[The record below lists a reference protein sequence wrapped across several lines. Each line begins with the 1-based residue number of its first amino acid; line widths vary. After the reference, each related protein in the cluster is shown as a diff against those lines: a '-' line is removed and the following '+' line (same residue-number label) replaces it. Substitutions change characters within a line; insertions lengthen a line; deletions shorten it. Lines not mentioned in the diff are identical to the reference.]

1 MRTNLTFFFGIFAV
15 MALSNAIVPVLPAFA
30 GSSALQGA
38 IYAAYFL
45 GAFLSTLPGG
55 ILSDRFGRIPIM
67 RIGLVITVSSGLL
80 LSVLTDPYAVIAA
93 RFVEGLGGGFFVAAG
108 MSQVNSLPDHEKK
121 SGYFMALLNAGL
133 VIGLIFSGWLADQV
147 ADPSA
152 GILVFAILSLLP
164 AAASFFIKAPTA
176 VTSSKN
182 QNALISLVKEYRWL
196 WFSAVIL
203 IGITGVVTSLYPKFS
218 GYSPENVGIWI
229 SLMSIA
235 TIAGVL
241 VASRLSLPP
250 VPTIRWSA
258 ILMIIAVMVSYFSP
272 LGFVIIGIVA
282 GAVMIAQMTFLAR
295 VRDHQ
300 GIAMGLFSTTSYL
313 GMTVLPF
320 LAGLVADSAGFFYAF
335 CATALCAGCV
345 FLTIGRCNCRQEMR
359 L

>member
-1 MRTNLTFFFGIFAV
+1 MRTNPILFFGIFAV
-15 MALSNAIVPVLPAFA
+15 MALSNAIVPVLPSFA

-55 ILSDRFGRIPIM
+55 ILSDRFGRIPVM
-67 RIGLVITVSSGLL
+67 RLGLAITVSSGLL
-80 LSVLTDPYAVIAA
+80 LSVLVAPNTVITA
-93 RFVEGLGGGFFVAAG
+93 RFVEGIGGGFFVAAG
-108 MSQVNSLPDHEKK
+108 MSYVNSLPDHEKK

-133 VIGLIFSGWLADQV
+133 VIGLIFSGWLATRIPN
-147 ADPSA
+147 PSA
-152 GILVFAILSLLP
+152 GILVFTGLSLIP
-164 AAASFFIKAPTA
+164 AVASFFIHEPTT
-176 VTSSKN
+176 VLPPKN

-196 WFSAVIL
+196 WYSSVIL

-218 GYSPENVGIWI
+218 GYSPESVGIWI

-258 ILMIIAVMVSYFSP
+258 ILIVIAVMVSYFSP
-272 LGFVIIGIVA
+272 LGFVIIGIGA
-282 GAVMIAQMTFLAR
+282 GVVMIAQMTFLAR
-295 VRDHQ
+295 VKDHQ
-300 GIAMGLFSTTSYL
+300 GIAMGLFSTMSYL
-313 GMTVLPF
+313 GMAVLPF
-320 LAGLVADSAGFFYAF
+320 LAGLIADSAGFFYAF
-335 CATALCAGCV
+335 CATALFAGTV
-345 FLTIGRCNCRQEMR
+345 FLTIGRCKCRQQSS

>member
-1 MRTNLTFFFGIFAV
+1 MRTNLTFFFGIFGV

-30 GSSALQGA
+30 GSSALQAA
-38 IYAAYFL
+38 IYSAYFL

-55 ILSDRFGRIPIM
+55 ILSDRFGRIPVM
-67 RIGLVITVSSGLL
+67 RIGLAITVSSGFL
-80 LSVLTDPYAVIAA
+80 LSVLVAPYAVITA
-93 RFVEGLGGGFFVAAG
+93 RFVEGVGGGFFVAAG
-108 MSQVNSLPDHEKK
+108 MSYVNSLRDHEKK

-133 VIGLIFSGWLADQV
+133 VIGLIFSGWVADQLSN
-147 ADPSA
+147 PSA
-152 GILVFAILSLLP
+152 GIQVFAGLTLIP
-164 AAASFFIKAPTA
+164 AVASFFIYEPTA
-176 VTSSKN
+176 VTPSEN

-196 WFSAVIL
+196 WYSAVIL
-203 IGITGVVTSLYPKFS
+203 IGITGVITSLYPKFS

-241 VASRLSLPP
+241 VASRFSLPP

-258 ILMIIAVMVSYFSP
+258 ILMIFAVMVSYFSP

-282 GAVMIAQMTFLAR
+282 GAVMIAQMTFLAQ
-295 VRDHQ
+295 VKDHQ
-300 GIAMGLFSTTSYL
+300 GMAMGLFSTTSYL

-335 CATALCAGCV
+335 CATALCAGTV
-345 FLTIGRCNCRQEMR
+345 FLTIGRCNCRQTKS